1 MTDTEINRDYYLFLQ
16 RSFEEF
22 NESTL
27 RLQNAFNSLER
38 KFEEINRELELKN
51 IALEKTLAE
60 KDEMQ
65 NYLGNILQSL
75 TTGVIVIDNEGKIE
89 TLNNCA
95 ELLIGSRRAGATG
108 RMLGAMVPE
117 LSDYAALPQK
127 SSAETKLRI
136 NGRILEVLTS
146 PMMSISGSSTG
157 RVLILR
163 DITRMEKLEEMA
175 TRTEKF
181 EAMGELAAKIAHEMR
196 NPLGSIELFAS
207 LLLKK
212 SASEADREKL
222 SHVITAVRSMD
233 NRISNLLMFTLKQK
247 PLMRE
252 LRLNAILAEVISFVD
267 GIIRQQD
274 INLSTEFDPDNVAY
288 VCGDA
293 EMLKQVF
300 LNIILNSLQAMPG
313 GGSLRIGSRVIL
325 IPGLIPGEF
334 PGTAPDGRQAGQ
346 MPGQVEVGFWD
357 SGEGIS
363 PESMKKI
370 FDPFFSSREEG
381 AGLGLAIVHNIIDS
395 HKGSIDVESRPGSTY
410 FRISL
415 PILRVEQTGKKHKQS
430 RKELKWNR
438 S

>member
-1 MTDTEINRDYYLFLQ
+1 MTDTEINREYYLFLQ
-16 RSFEEF
+16 KSFQEF
-22 NESTL
+22 NESTV

-38 KFEEINRELELKN
+38 KFDDINRELEQKN
-51 IALEKTLAE
+51 IELEKTLAE

-65 NYLGNILQSL
+65 NYLRNILQSL
-75 TTGVIVIDNEGKIE
+75 TTGVIVTNIEGQIE
-89 TLNNCA
+89 TLNHCA
-95 ELLIGSRRAGATG
+95 EQLIGAPRAGAAG
-108 RMLGAMVPE
+108 RPLAEMVPE
-117 LSDYAALPQK
+117 LADYPVRKIAARRAAL
-127 SSAETKLRI
+127 ETKLRI
-136 NGRILEVLTS
+136 NGRILEVLSS
-146 PMMSISGSSTG
+146 PMLSVSGSSTG
-157 RVLILR
+157 RVFILR

-175 TRTEKF
+175 KRTEKF
-181 EAMGELAAKIAHEMR
+181 DAMGELAAKIAHEIR

-212 SASEADREKL
+212 SSGEDREKL

-233 NRISNLLMFTLKQK
+233 NRISNLLMFTRKQK

-252 LRLNAILAEVISFVD
+252 LRLSAILEEVISFVD

-274 INLSTEFDPDNVAY
+274 IELESGFDQRTIAY
-288 VCGDA
+288 VRGDA

-313 GGSLRIGSRVIL
+313 GGRLKIGSRIAEL
-325 IPGLIPGEF
+325 PSDGQSPGL
-334 PGTAPDGRQAGQ
+334 
-346 MPGQVEVGFWD
+346 VEVGFWD

-363 PESMKKI
+363 PENMKKI
-370 FDPFFSSREEG
+370 FDPFFSTREEA

-395 HKGSIDVESRPGSTY
+395 HQGSIDVESRPGSTF

-415 PILRVEQTGKKHKQS
+415 PLARMERASLKNKQS
-430 RKELKWNR
+430 RKESQWNQ